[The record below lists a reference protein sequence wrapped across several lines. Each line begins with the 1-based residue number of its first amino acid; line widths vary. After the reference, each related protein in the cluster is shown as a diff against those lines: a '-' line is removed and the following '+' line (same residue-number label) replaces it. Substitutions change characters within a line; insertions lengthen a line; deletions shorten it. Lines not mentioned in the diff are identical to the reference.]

1 MVVGCRCR
9 GAEEPGVEDEECE
22 REPATFGGG
31 GCLVVVDLPRLLRRL
46 RRPGRLL
53 RRSLFDL
60 LLPAVCPACGRP
72 AADLCAACSRGLGW
86 RPEWNCRRCGEAVAE
101 RGASCGSN
109 HDELRNLVRLVAP
122 WRYAGTG
129 GALVRRFKLDG
140 NLAAGRLLARG
151 VADAWRAAMP
161 LGWGRAVMVPVPL
174 HRSRRRARGFDQAAW
189 LAATV
194 ARRLRVPV
202 AVDCLVRSRPTLPQG
217 DPRNRS
223 RQANVTGAF
232 VVRQPDRVHGHR
244 VVLVDDVFT
253 SGATMRQCARQLLE
267 AGALEVAALAACRS

>member
-1 MVVGCRCR
+1 M
-9 GAEEPGVEDEECE
+9 
-22 REPATFGGG
+22 
-31 GCLVVVDLPRLLRRL
+31 RRL
-46 RRPGRLL
+46 RRSGRLF

-72 AADLCAACSRGLGW
+72 AKDLCAVCSRGLGW
-86 RPEWNCRRCGEAVAE
+86 RLEQGCRRCGEAS
-101 RGASCGSN
+101 ASSGGTCASG

-161 LGWGRAVMVPVPL
+161 VGWGRAVLVPVPL
-174 HRSRRRARGFDQAAW
+174 HESRRRVRGFDQAAW
-189 LAATV
+189 LASAV

-202 AVDCLVRSRPTLPQG
+202 AVGCLRRCRPTLPQG

-223 RQANVTGAF
+223 RQANVHGAF
-232 VVRQPDRVHGHR
+232 VVRRAERVQGRR

-267 AGALEVAALAACRS
+267 AGALEVAALVACRS

>member
-1 MVVGCRCR
+1 VASG
-9 GAEEPGVEDEECE
+9 
-22 REPATFGGG
+22 PASSCTV
-31 GCLVVVDLPRLLRRL
+31 GCLVVVDLPRLLRWL
-46 RRPGRLL
+46 RRPGRLF

-60 LLPAVCPACGRP
+60 LLPAVCPACGKP
-72 AADLCAACSRGLGW
+72 ATDLCAACSKALGW
-86 RPEWNCRRCGEAVAE
+86 RPERSCRRCGEATAE
-101 RGASCGSN
+101 AGASCGSS

-140 NLAAGRLLARG
+140 NLAAGRILARG
-151 VADAWRAAMP
+151 VADSWRAAMP
-161 LGWGRAVMVPVPL
+161 RGWGRAVLVPVPL
-174 HRSRRRARGFDQAAW
+174 HKSRRKVRGFDQAAW
-189 LAATV
+189 LAAAV
-194 ARRLRVPV
+194 ARRMRAPV
-202 AVDCLVRSRPTLPQG
+202 AVDCLRRSRPTLPQG

-223 RQANVTGAF
+223 RQVNVAGAF
-232 VVRQPDRVHGHR
+232 VVRQADRVRGRR